1 MICMPLLKM
10 VKLFT
15 WKRIPIIGN
24 LQKMDI
30 CDKQDKKLSILN
42 MVILDNPVIY
52 TVQKRQF

>member
-15 WKRIPIIGN
+15 LKRIPIIGN

-30 CDKQDKKLSILN
+30 CEVVSVNLDKQDKNLSILN
-42 MVILDNPVIY
+42 MGY
-52 TVQKRQF
+52 SG